1 MTGMDAVVERAGSG
15 EPTGPT
21 GRSPGST
28 ETPPSRSEV
37 LRALRGPGLPGVR
50 GAARTAL
57 VELWYHPWPALT
69 SNLAWA
75 MGALLALGVASAWPL
90 GGLVLLPLVAV
101 PFAGVMAVATHIVR
115 GEPVDVRDAFRAWR
129 THGGRAAF
137 LGVLTVVVLAVLA
150 ADVVIG
156 LASMGGPVGWALAT
170 GAGWALLAIIAL
182 LLHAWPLLLDP
193 VEPGR
198 SVGAAL
204 RLGARVAL
212 VFPGR
217 AAALTLLAAVVLI
230 VATVLFAV
238 LATVAMA
245 WLAIFASVVVL
256 PAADRLTAL
265 EDRRG

>member
-1 MTGMDAVVERAGSG
+1 M
-15 EPTGPT
+15 
-21 GRSPGST
+21 
-28 ETPPSRSEV
+28 
-37 LRALRGPGLPGVR
+37 LRAPGLPGVR

-57 VELWYHPWPALT
+57 VELWYHPWPTLT
-69 SNLAWA
+69 ANVAWA
-75 MGALLALGVASAWPL
+75 IGALIALGVASIWPF

-101 PFAGVMAVATHIVR
+101 LFAGVMGVATRIVR
-115 GEPVDVRDAFRAWR
+115 GEPVEVRDVARTWR
-129 THGGRAAF
+129 THGGRAAL
-137 LGVLTVVVLAVLA
+137 LGVLTAGVLLVLA

-170 GAGWALLAIIAL
+170 GAGWALLAVIAL
-182 LLHAWPLLLDP
+182 LLHVWPLLLDP
-193 VEPGR
+193 AAPDR
-198 SVGAAL
+198 KVGTAL

-217 AAALTLLAAVVLI
+217 TVALTLLAALVLL

-245 WLAIFASVVVL
+245 WLAILASVVVL

-265 EDRRG
+265 EGHRG

>member
-1 MTGMDAVVERAGSG
+1 M
-15 EPTGPT
+15 
-21 GRSPGST
+21 
-28 ETPPSRSEV
+28 PSRSEV
-37 LRALRGPGLPGVR
+37 LRALRAPGLPAVR

-69 SNLAWA
+69 ANLVWA
-75 MGALLALGVASAWPL
+75 VGALVTLGVASVWPV
-90 GGLVLLPLVAV
+90 GGLLLVPGVAV
-101 PFAGVMAVATHIVR
+101 LFAGVMGVATRIVR
-115 GEPVDVRDAFRAWR
+115 GESVEVRDIARAWR

-137 LGVLTVVVLAVLA
+137 LGVLTAVVLLVLA
-150 ADVVIG
+150 ADVIIG
-156 LASMGGPVGWALAT
+156 LASMGGPIGWALAT
-170 GAGWALLAIIAL
+170 GAGWALLAVIAL

-193 VEPGR
+193 SEPGR
-198 SVGAAL
+198 SVGTAL
-204 RLGARVAL
+204 RLGARIAL

-217 AAALTLLAAVVLI
+217 AAALTLFAGIVLL

-265 EDRRG
+265 EGHRA